1 MDTEQQLQHRYF
13 EISAR
18 PARGTAALLHDEA
31 PLPSAAAAQRK
42 ARGPVMGFA
51 VPFLAVMGHYA
62 LGICTF
68 ALMAASSVPGG
79 GEVSQFVWCAAEST
93 GPLALAAALAAGR
106 WWV

>member
-1 MDTEQQLQHRYF
+1 MNTEQQLQHRYV
-13 EISAR
+13 EMRER
-18 PARGTAALLHDEA
+18 PASRTAALQHAEA
-31 PLPSAAAAQRK
+31 PLPSAAAQRQ
-42 ARGPVMGFA
+42 ARSPVMGFA

>member
-1 MDTEQQLQHRYF
+1 MNTEQQLQHGHF
-13 EISAR
+13 EMRER
-18 PARGTAALLHDEA
+18 PAKGTAAKQHAEV
-31 PLPSAAAAQRK
+31 PLPSLAAAQRK

-51 VPFLAVMGHYA
+51 VPFLAVMGYYA

-79 GEVSQFVWCAAEST
+79 GEVSQLAWCATEST
-93 GPLALAAALAAGR
+93 SPLALAAALAAGR

>member
-1 MDTEQQLQHRYF
+1 MNTEQQLQHSYF
-13 EISAR
+13 EKRER
-18 PARGTAALLHDEA
+18 PAGGTAALQRAEVT
-31 PLPSAAAAQRK
+31 LPSSAAAQRK

-79 GEVSQFVWCAAEST
+79 GEVSQFIWCAAEST
-93 GPLALAAALAAGR
+93 GPFALAAALAAGR